1 MKKWI
6 IIFLII
12 DLLLVSIFCFLY
24 FNNLLPNPPGIINNL
39 FNIKFFNNLKENI
52 KIFFSKLL
60 NLPLDLY
67 NSIFKNREDSESKV
81 KNSEVGVVSKEEN
94 REQKIAESEKRSG
107 KEATE
112 QSEESKE
119 KTSDKKEIELE
130 KIWEH
135 NYGNYF
141 CIFGFLKN
149 MSSDYAATNVSLSCS
164 LYDSEGSTVLITSES
179 VKLQYILPEQSAP
192 FSLITEI
199 IKDIHFESYEINTIR
214 CSWIPFDIED
224 TFEFDVSNVD
234 LTYYNSHNLA
244 KGFVKNISQ
253 DDFSR
258 TKIVVVFY
266 DDKDRIIAVGSD
278 YLINLIVGESLPF
291 IVDTVNLPYWQKRSS
306 HIEVF
311 IFPKFDEI

>member
-1 MKKWI
+1 LKKWI
-6 IIFLII
+6 IALLII

-24 FNNLLPNPPGIINNL
+24 FNNLLPNPPRIINNL

-60 NLPLDLY
+60 NLHLHLY
-67 NSIFKNREDSESKV
+67 SSIFKNREDSESKA
-81 KNSEVGVVSKEEN
+81 KNSEVGVASKEEN
-94 REQKIAESEKRSG
+94 REQKITESEKRSG

-119 KTSDKKEIELE
+119 KTSDKKEIKLE

-135 NYGNYF
+135 HSGNYF

-149 MSSDYAATNVSLSCS
+149 MSSDYAATNISLSYS
-164 LYDSEGSTVLITSES
+164 LYDSEGSTVLKTSES

-199 IKDIHFESYEINTIR
+199 SNDIHFESYKIDTIR
-214 CSWIPFDIED
+214 CSWIPFDIKK

-244 KGFVKNISQ
+244 KGFVENIAGK
-253 DDFSR
+253 DFYSA
-258 TKIVVVFY
+258 KILVAFY
-266 DDKDRIIAVGSD
+266 DEKERIIALGSD
-278 YLINLIVGESLPF
+278 YLVNLKVGENIPF
-291 IVDTVNLPYWQKRSS
+291 IVDTENLPCIQKKAKN
-306 HIEVF
+306 IEVF
-311 IFPKFDEI
+311 LFPQFNEI